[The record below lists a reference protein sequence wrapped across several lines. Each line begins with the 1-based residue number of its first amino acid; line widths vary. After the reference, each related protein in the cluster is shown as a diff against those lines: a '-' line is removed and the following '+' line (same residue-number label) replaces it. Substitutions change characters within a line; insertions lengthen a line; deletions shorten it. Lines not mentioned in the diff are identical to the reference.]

1 MSTVQLCILSGGSIA
16 LTGIGYPGELAGNT
30 TGTAYT
36 GSCYPSVQVSGGSGG
51 YVYSWS
57 FTSNPGACSLSN
69 PTVSTCAVSHAI
81 TKFGYDGSA
90 TLQCVVNDSA
100 GQSITVSN
108 VTATFSS
115 T

>member
-1 MSTVQLCILSGGSIA
+1 MSTVQLCILAGGSIP
-16 LTGIGYPGELAGNT
+16 LTGIGYAGELTGNT
-30 TGTAYT
+30 TGTVYT
-36 GSCYPSVQVSGGSGG
+36 GSCYPSVSASGGADG

-69 PTVSTCAVSHAI
+69 PTASSCTVSHSI

-100 GQSITVSN
+100 GQSIIVSN